1 MVLSFP
7 TLSRPRRPYAYTY
20 YGDRPTWTRVLATG
34 CAWTFPFSRLSSLII
49 ATFVLSLTAI
59 LLTLGLYSGWGP
71 VSPTDSG
78 WSGPVYDPFTRP
90 SAAEAI
96 ANTTIR
102 PILAHSRI
110 PDACLDEWVAH
121 GRWRGPCIRVPLEES
136 QIDLVYNWVNG
147 SDPYHA
153 QARTELLAAMNYTT
167 RDARFRQH
175 DELRYSL
182 RSAFKN
188 LKPWRNSVWHVITA
202 DVPDPA
208 APPEDAE
215 FERIGLVPQWMDID
229 EAWAGGANGEP
240 PVYLY
245 HDSQIFRMT
254 AQPGRTPSIQEVE
267 QWRSTVL
274 PTFNS
279 MAVESQIA
287 HLDPEIVSEN
297 ILYLNDDQF
306 FLLPL
311 PPSAFHTPLYGPVLR
326 FDAGFTVAGDDT
338 GDADGGGEWRSLG
351 WTAHL
356 LNQRF
361 GGRGRAYV
369 EHNPRPF
376 SLPLLHE
383 TALAFGKAFA
393 DTPRSQFRGS
403 HTTDGEY
410 EVNTIFAATHYV
422 IERHREALLWSWAVA
437 KWGGEDGVLGPDL
450 KDAMWLEL
458 TDEDEDVDEFRRNVT
473 ERMSNRD
480 VELNLRAAR
489 LEQPQSSRPTE
500 RANSTYLFVSLDGYT
515 PNHIDRPHEVLLS
528 RSECIGVSE
537 ERAWDLFR
545 RLAVEIPHCGD
556 AVISALTD
564 SSPHGLEIFLPPPTS
579 HQPVPDP
586 AVLPLLMP
594 PNPPPLPSNP
604 RGFAVRLIHR
614 YAYTIGHV
622 PSHFF
627 GVTTAK
633 EARDWFSWLDTD
645 LAMLGVN
652 DDLYDDP
659 VNLTQGDRALRELFQ
674 KRWPVP
680 LDYELSSLQYLERET
695 RLRVQTRMKRD
706 ELCLVPTVV
715 LPNLQTR
722 NRPTQQSL
730 MTLKPQAGRCK
741 TRRHTSPT
749 VAGPNFVFRRFKYGA
764 HAASTLRRRHTSAVR
779 PVITFVFLSVSG
791 CLAQT
796 DFDWSSIKPSANLKW
811 TSCYGEG
818 FDCAR
823 LLVPLDYASP
833 KNSKTAAIAMTRL
846 RSTSSSSTYR
856 GPLLINPGGPGG
868 SGVEYVLEL
877 GSEIAGV
884 VGAEYDIV
892 GVSFSTP
899 SVSWFVDDAERAMW
913 YPPNSN
919 TMYPSL
925 NETALVLPYTY
936 ARSQVQSQLAAARNA
951 DFLQFI
957 TTDYTAQDMLTITEA
972 FGFEKL
978 QYWGISYGSVLG
990 ATFAALFPE
999 KIGSVVIDGVFPID
1013 KWYSANTNTLV
1024 DTDKVLDA
1032 FFTSCFEVGP
1042 SLCAFHNNAS
1052 SASDIAAAYDNLL
1065 SSIQQTPVP
1074 ALVSLTQGNAG
1085 YGVVDYALV
1094 KNFVFHSLYA
1104 PYNFFPGLAQG
1115 LADLAAGNSTTIYAN
1130 SGEGEF
1136 TCGGAPLDRSYE
1148 SATSIACSDMTPND
1162 TLADLQSF
1170 YAGEEALS
1178 QFADLWVS
1186 WRVACAGWKIRRP
1199 GRYMGPTGPTKT
1211 NAPMLVIGNT
1221 FDPVT
1226 PWPGASET
1234 ANALFPGSGLLTYNT
1249 PGHTSFAGPSTCVDT
1264 YISAYFRN
1272 GTLPP
1277 AGTVC
1282 QPDAHMQLFSPN
1294 GTSGPLPR
1302 DLGVT
1307 RKVAKN
1313 ASGKSKLPFA
1323 LRM

>member
-1 MVLSFP
+1 MVFSFP
-7 TLSRPRRPYAYTY
+7 TLSRPRRSYAYTY
-20 YGDRPTWTRVLATG
+20 YGDRPAWTRALATG

-71 VSPTDSG
+71 VSPADGG

-136 QIDLVYNWVNG
+136 SIDLVYNWVNG

-188 LKPWRNSVWHVITA
+188 LKSWRNSVWHVITA

-279 MAVESQIA
+279 MAVESQIP
-287 HLDPEIVSEN
+287 HLDPDIVSEN

-338 GDADGGGEWRSLG
+338 GEADGGGEWRSLG

-458 TDEDEDVDEFRRNVT
+458 TDEDEDVDEFRRNMT

-480 VELNLRAAR
+480 VELNLRAAG
-489 LEQPQSSRPTE
+489 LEQPESSRPTE

-515 PNHIDRPHEVLLS
+515 PNHIDRPHEILLS

-545 RLAVEIPHCGD
+545 RVAVEIPHCGD

-579 HQPVPDP
+579 RQPVPDP

-594 PNPPPLPSNP
+594 PNPLPLPSNP

-614 YAYTIGHV
+614 YAYTIGRV

-633 EARDWFSWLDTD
+633 EARDWFSWLDAD
-645 LAMLGVN
+645 LAMLNVN

-680 LDYELSSLQYLERET
+680 LDYEL
-695 RLRVQTRMKRD
+695 
-706 ELCLVPTVV
+706 
-715 LPNLQTR
+715 
-722 NRPTQQSL
+722 
-730 MTLKPQAGRCK
+730 A
-741 TRRHTSPT
+741 
-749 VAGPNFVFRRFKYGA
+749 
-764 HAASTLRRRHTSAVR
+764 
-779 PVITFVFLSVSG
+779 ITFVFLAASG

-811 TSCYGEG
+811 TKCYAEG
-818 FDCAR
+818 FECAR

-846 RSTSSSSTYR
+846 CSTSSSSTYR

-884 VGAEYDIV
+884 VGGEYDIV
-892 GVSFSTP
+892 GFDPRGVSLSTP

-925 NETALVLPYTY
+925 NETALVLPYTF

-990 ATFAALFPE
+990 ATFAALFPD
-999 KIGSVVIDGVFPID
+999 KIGRVVIDGVFPID

-1074 ALVSLTQGNAG
+1074 ALVSLEQGNAG

-1170 YAGEEALS
+1170 YEGEVALS

-1186 WRVACAGWKIRRP
+1186 WRVACAGWKIHRP

-1226 PWPGASET
+1226 PWPGANET
-1234 ANALFPGSGLLTYNT
+1234 ANVLFPGSGLLTYNT
-1249 PGHTSFAGPSTCVDT
+1249 PGHTSFAGPSSCVDT

-1282 QPDAHMQLFSPN
+1282 QPDAGVQLFSPN

-1302 DLGVT
+1302 DLGLKET
-1307 RKVAKN
+1307 RSEPAI
-1313 ASGKSKLPFA
+1313 AEREMLAQAGG
-1323 LRM
+1323 